1 MIYQVT
7 SSLNSFKT
15 VRLNPGLNLIVAEKS
30 MGATNR
36 QTRNGSGKS
45 SFVRIID
52 FLLGAKCDADSI
64 FRSESLVDESFG
76 MNFDLGG
83 QRTTALRSGTDSS
96 RIVVD
101 GVFDGWPIQP
111 KLYKDSGEFRISNAH
126 WCDVLGAMMFQL
138 PTDLESYG
146 PTFRAMISYFVRRES
161 SGAFQEA
168 QKQASQQ
175 QNWDVQTNLSYLLGL
190 DWTISHALQKV
201 RLKEKSLETLKKEAK
216 GGALGDLIGNIGELR
231 TRLAVAERETNRLKA
246 ELSGFQ
252 VLPEYDELEKEAS
265 RLAIRISELTN
276 DNTLDLERVASLS
289 AQLESEQSPD
299 SSLIESVYR
308 EVGIVLPE
316 LVSKRL
322 EDVRQFHAAVIRN
335 RRIHLQSEIDDAK
348 NAITRRGEE
357 KAALDDRRLEI
368 MATLNSH
375 GALDQFSKLQEEL
388 TRQQASVEE
397 LKKKVTLAK
406 QLDSE
411 ATELTIERAKIKQR
425 LTADLEERADKL
437 NESIVIFEEFSKQIS
452 DHEGSLVI
460 EPKDNGPEFSINV
473 EGKESKGIR
482 SMQIF
487 CFDMTLA
494 VVWSKRKAGP
504 GFLVHDS
511 HLFDGMDSR
520 QVARAI
526 EIGASQAKQH
536 GFQYIVCIN
545 SDQLKAAEFAKGF
558 DPSVYRNSVEIT
570 DASEIGGIFGM
581 RLKG

>member
-1 MIYQVT
+1 MIHQVT

-30 MGATNR
+30 KGATSR

-64 FRSESLVDESFG
+64 FRLESLVDKNFG
-76 MNFDLGG
+76 MTFDLSG
-83 QRTTALRSGTDSS
+83 QSTTVLRSGADSS

-101 GVFDGWPIQP
+101 GAFDGWPIQP
-111 KLYKDSGEFRISNAH
+111 KLHKESGELRISNAH
-126 WCDVLGAMMFQL
+126 WCDVLGAMMFQM
-138 PTDLESYG
+138 PTDIESYG

-168 QKQASQQ
+168 QKQSSQQ
-175 QNWDVQTNLSYLLGL
+175 QNWDVQTNLSYLLGI
-190 DWTISHALQKV
+190 DWTISHALQKI
-201 RLKEKSLETLKKEAK
+201 RLKEKSLETLKKEAT

-246 ELSGFQ
+246 EIAGFQ
-252 VLPEYDELEKEAS
+252 VLPEYHELEKEAS

-276 DNTLDLERVASLS
+276 ENTLDLERVASLS

-316 LVSKRL
+316 LVGKRL
-322 EDVRQFHAAVIRN
+322 EDVREFHAAIIRN
-335 RRIHLQSEIDDAK
+335 RRIHLQSEMDDAR

-357 KAALDDRRLEI
+357 QAASDDRRLEI
-368 MATLNSH
+368 MKTLNSH

-411 ATELTIERAKIKQR
+411 ETELTIERAKIKQR
-425 LTADLEERADKL
+425 LTADLDDRADQL
-437 NESIVIFEEFSKQIS
+437 DESIVIFEEFSKQIS

-494 VVWSKRKAGP
+494 VLWSNRKKGP
-504 GFLVHDS
+504 GFLIHDS

-526 EIGASQAKQH
+526 EIGASQSKQH

-545 SDQLKAAEFAKGF
+545 SDQLMSAEFVKGF
-558 DPSVYRNSVEIT
+558 DPTAYRNPVEIT
-570 DASEIGGIFGM
+570 DASETGGIFGI
-581 RLKG
+581 RVR

>member
-30 MGATNR
+30 KGATSR

-76 MNFDLGG
+76 MTFDLGG
-83 QRTTALRSGTDSS
+83 QRTTALRSGGDSS

-101 GVFDGWPIQP
+101 GVFDGWPIKP
-111 KLYKDSGEFRISNAH
+111 KLHKDSGEFRISNAH

-138 PTDLESYG
+138 PADLESYG

-168 QKQASQQ
+168 QKQSSQQ
-175 QNWDVQTNLSYLLGL
+175 QNWDVQTNLSYLLGI

-246 ELSGFQ
+246 ELAGFQ
-252 VLPEYDELEKEAS
+252 VLPEYHELEKEAS

-299 SSLIESVYR
+299 SSSIESVYR

-357 KAALDDRRLEI
+357 KAELDDRRLEI
-368 MATLNSH
+368 MTTLNSH

-494 VVWSKRKAGP
+494 VVWSKRKGGP

-545 SDQLKAAEFAKGF
+545 SDQLRAAEFAKGF
-558 DPSVYRNSVEIT
+558 DHSLYRNPVEIT
-570 DASEIGGIFGM
+570 DVSETGGIFGI
-581 RLKG
+581 RVK

>member
-1 MIYQVT
+1 MIHRVT

-30 MGATNR
+30 KGATNR

-45 SFVRIID
+45 SFVRIVD

-64 FRSESLVDESFG
+64 FRSESLVNESFG
-76 MNFDLGG
+76 VTFDLGG
-83 QRTTALRSGTDSS
+83 QRTTALRSGADGS

-101 GVFDGWPIQP
+101 GVFDGWPIPP
-111 KLYKDSGEFRISNAH
+111 KLHKDSGEFRISNAH
-126 WCDVLGAMMFQL
+126 WCDVLGAVMFQL

-146 PTFRAMISYFVRRES
+146 PTFRAMVSYFVRRES

-168 QKQASQQ
+168 QKQSSQQ

-201 RLKEKSLETLKKEAK
+201 RLKEKSLETLKKEARN
-216 GGALGDLIGNIGELR
+216 GALGDLVGNIGELR
-231 TRLAVAERETNRLKA
+231 TRLAVAESEYNRLKDDLA
-246 ELSGFQ
+246 GFQ
-252 VLPEYDELEKEAS
+252 VLPEYHELEKEAS
-265 RLAIRISELTN
+265 TLAIRISELTN
-276 DNTLDLERVASLS
+276 DNTLDLERISSLL

-299 SSLIESVYR
+299 TSLIESVYR
-308 EVGIVLPE
+308 DAGIVLPE

-322 EDVRQFHAAVIRN
+322 EDVRQFHAAIIRN
-335 RRIHLQSEIDDAK
+335 RRIHLQSEIDDAR
-348 NAITRRGEE
+348 NSINRRGEE
-357 KAALDDRRLEI
+357 KATFDARRLEI
-368 MATLNSH
+368 MTTLNSH

-397 LKKKVTLAK
+397 LKKKVSLAR
-406 QLDSE
+406 QMDS
-411 ATELTIERAKIKQR
+411 ATTELTIERAKIKQR
-425 LTADLEERADKL
+425 LITDLDERADKL

-460 EPKDNGPEFSINV
+460 EPKVNGPEFSINV

-482 SMQIF
+482 NMQIF

-494 VVWSKRKAGP
+494 VLWSKRKCGP
-504 GFLVHDS
+504 GFLIHDS

-526 EIGASQAKQH
+526 EIGAGQAKQH

-545 SDQLKAAEFAKGF
+545 SDQLMSAEFAKGF
-558 DPSVYRNSVEIT
+558 DPTAYRNSVEIT
-570 DASEIGGIFGM
+570 DASETGGIFGI
-581 RLKG
+581 RVR